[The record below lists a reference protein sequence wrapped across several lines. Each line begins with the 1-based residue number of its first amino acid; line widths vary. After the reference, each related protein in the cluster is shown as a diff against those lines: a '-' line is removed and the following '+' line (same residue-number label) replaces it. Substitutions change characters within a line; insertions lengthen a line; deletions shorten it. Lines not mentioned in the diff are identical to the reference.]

1 MFIEGISFGSLL
13 LLGTLAV
20 FILGSKRAKEL
31 GKDLIG
37 TFQEVRQTVQSGSL
51 APVNNDDDDEDHHR
65 PSSS

>member
-31 GKDLIG
+31 GKDLVG

-51 APVNNDDDDEDHHR
+51 APANDDSDDDDHHR
-65 PSSS
+65 TSAS